1 MKIWQPALYRKIAQK
16 KGLSHSIIN
25 NAIKIYTHFSK
36 TPFPCILTINHLS
49 KILNIPYPVLK
60 KCTYKQIENYKSFSI
75 KKRSGGT
82 RRIYSPNYNLLRIQQ
97 WINREI
103 LQKDPNIS
111 EFSYAFRKGLSTR
124 DCAFLHCNQ
133 SWLIKIDIKNYFESI
148 SEIDVYKY
156 FNKLGYNKLLSFQLA
171 RICTVNDNRN
181 MTLEKLP
188 LKFIYYKNKKYKFL
202 QNPEIGFLPQGA
214 ATSPMLANLITS
226 QLDVDI
232 NVFLQSLNLD
242 FNYSRYADDIFI
254 STNSKQINDTHIR
267 KIINSVYSIIISH
280 GFEPNKSKTKVS
292 RPGKRKNLLG
302 INVNSSEVKLTKHFR
317 NILECHLFYFKKDKI
332 QHASNRGFKTIFGAA
347 TYIHG
352 LLSYAEQIDSNY
364 VKKLRKKYQIDTDF
378 FNI

>member
-1 MKIWQPALYRKIAQK
+1 MKIWQPALYRKTAQK
-16 KGLSHSIIN
+16 KGLSLSIIN

-49 KILNIPYPVLK
+49 KILNIPYPILK
-60 KCTYKQIENYKSFSI
+60 RYTYNQIDNYKRFSI
-75 KKRSGGT
+75 RKRSGGT

-103 LQKDPNIS
+103 LQKDTHIS
-111 EFSYAFRKGLSTR
+111 DFSYAFRKGLSIK
-124 DCAFLHCNQ
+124 DCASIHCDQ

-156 FNKLGYNKLLSFQLA
+156 FHKLGYNKLLSFQLA
-171 RICTVNDNRN
+171 RICTVNDSRN
-181 MTLEKLP
+181 KTLDTLP
-188 LKFIYYKNKKYKFL
+188 SKFIYHKNKQYKFL
-202 QNPEIGFLPQGA
+202 QNSEIGFLPQGA

-226 QLDVDI
+226 QLDEDI
-232 NVFLQSLNLD
+232 NNFLQSIDLD

-254 STNSKQINDTHIR
+254 STNSKQIDDTHIR
-267 KIINSVYSIIISH
+267 KVLNSVYSIIISH
-280 GFEPNKSKTKVS
+280 GFEPNKNKTKIF
-292 RPGKRKNLLG
+292 RPGKCKNILG
-302 INVNSSEVKLTKHFR
+302 INVNSSDVKLTKHFR

-332 QHASNRGFKTIFGAA
+332 QHTLNRGFNTVFGATA
-347 TYIHG
+347 YIHG